1 LTGTAI
7 YRVAESGLQLFMEDA
22 TWPQVSAD
30 GRTVGSTR
38 RDGIGE
44 LRGIGGT
51 ELGRGMLSVSRNA
64 RWALLSGPPKS
75 SPGERSDSLNL
86 SVDLPF
92 YKIHLNATV

>member
-1 LTGTAI
+1 
-7 YRVAESGLQLFMEDA
+7 MEDA